1 MSVCLQKVCFLNIQS
16 KMFFGPSS
24 GCPLLYEIWYLK
36 FDLYF
41 QEILSQHI
49 LQIGY
54 QRTWKMFGLLSNT
67 E

>member
-1 MSVCLQKVCFLNIQS
+1 
-16 KMFFGPSS
+16 
-24 GCPLLYEIWYLK
+24 LK